1 MHIKHQNN
9 RGSWWLPGFPVAAA
23 DSEQCFL
30 ALLFLG
36 AVCRQAVLAQGA
48 RPSQPGHVLASRRGV
63 GWVEETLLNRC
74 VVPELDPRLA
84 SSPRSD
90 ASASSRSSAL
100 SPPGGSLRLVDD
112 GVEAK
117 KMENQEAGGDYQT

>member
-1 MHIKHQNN
+1 MFF
-9 RGSWWLPGFPVAAA
+9 SFT
-23 DSEQCFL
+23 
-30 ALLFLG
+30 FLG

-48 RPSQPGHVLASRRGV
+48 RPSQPGHVLASRRGWV

-74 VVPELDPRLA
+74 GVPELDPRRA
-84 SSPRSD
+84 SSPCSD

-100 SPPGGSLRLVDD
+100 SPSGGSPRLVDDD

-117 KMENQEAGGDYQT
+117 KMENQEDGGDYQT